1 MKARLVVGVS
11 GGSGAGK
18 CRIIDQYL
26 IPALNGSGLILE
38 HDWYYY
44 DWHTLSQNQG
54 VPELK
59 NINFDRPD
67 AYENSLLA
75 RDIQAL
81 REGRA
86 IDVYR
91 YQKGVCEREAVPL
104 RLAPHEVIIV
114 DGMMVLSVPELV
126 AQLDIRAYV
135 DATDEV
141 RLARRIARDRY
152 FSSEAESRLRFE
164 RDVMPAHRTFVEPS
178 RKTADFVLDNSRD
191 NEPAEGV
198 EAFVS
203 AVLSRLE
210 ALRAQ
215 G

>member
-18 CRIIDQYL
+18 CRIIDQFL
-26 IPALNGSGLILE
+26 IPALGGAGLILE

-44 DWHTLSQNQG
+44 DWQTLSKKQG

-75 RDIQAL
+75 RDIQSL

-91 YQKGVCEREAVPL
+91 YQKGLCERAEMPI

-126 AQLDIRAYV
+126 EQLDIKAYV
-135 DATDEV
+135 HADDQV
-141 RLARRIARDRY
+141 RLDRRIARDRY
-152 FSSEAESRLRFE
+152 FSSEEESRLRFE
-164 RDVMPAHRTFVEPS
+164 RDVMPAHRQFVEPS
-178 RKTADFVLDNSRD
+178 RQVADFVLDNSKD
-191 NEPAEGV
+191 NVPAEGV

-203 AVLSRLE
+203 AILSRLE
-210 ALRAQ
+210 ALRNQ
-215 G
+215 D